1 MTFYGVY
8 LGLRSVYVVGL
19 DLCLLDLRFDER
31 FCCLDGEEFMCLAC
45 AVARRSWSC
54 TLVFDTWTGSQR
66 FSSIISAGALSDLR
80 IRTSIWFPTACFF
93 FFFCCWLLLGFRTLS
108 GRRFFRTRYAR
119 EVWSCKVFSS
129 LGYSMGAAFTNWL
142 MTRLSGS
149 GYPALRARL
158 PGVKHNHIVAINI
171 SSQLNLNIDSW
182 TWDQDSMFPLGCIP
196 TIPVLSCQQ
205 QRYSRSTDGICRLW
219 MVGTIRR
226 WDCPWIPVLPCW
238 FEDAVHHHGRHC
250 CGLQNLSFIP
260 ARSLSETR

>member
-1 MTFYGVY
+1 MSAF
-8 LGLRSVYVVGL
+8 VVWMAKSSCVSLAPWQDGH
-19 DLCLLDLRFDER
+19 DRVRWCLIPEQ
-31 FCCLDGEEFMCLAC
+31 GPN
-45 AVARRSWSC
+45 
-54 TLVFDTWTGSQR
+54 VFR
-66 FSSIISAGALSDLR
+66 ALSRPELYLTWGFVCRFGFQLR
-80 IRTSIWFPTACFF
+80 VS
-93 FFFCCWLLLGFRTLS
+93 FFFCFWLLLGFRTLS

-129 LGYSMGAAFTNWL
+129 LGYSMGAASTNWL

-260 ARSLSETR
+260 VRSLSETR